1 MKKRQA
7 GEQYVQ
13 SNTISM
19 EFQNIQYYRKVLI
32 YIVNFF
38 LTHRNVKHNI
48 EDSSYKQGRRKG
60 NKIGKKQRQRRAK
73 PNKETKQGAMARLTR
88 AGVVLCHFPYFSKC
102 LNNQRMVDTE
112 AFFFFHYSKIL

>member
-13 SNTISM
+13 SNTIYK
-19 EFQNIQYYRKVLI
+19 EFQNIQYYHTVLI

-48 EDSSYKQGRRKG
+48 EDSSYK
-60 NKIGKKQRQRRAK
+60 
-73 PNKETKQGAMARLTR
+73 
-88 AGVVLCHFPYFSKC
+88 
-102 LNNQRMVDTE
+102 
-112 AFFFFHYSKIL
+112 